1 MSNLT
6 IILVTL
12 LFVQCVDSTIIAVLG
27 SSVARG
33 HGCSGNCSGNSATN
47 LNQGKGG
54 CYQTDLKNY
63 QFEHAVHT
71 RKVLNS
77 ARNGDN
83 TFRAIERLPGLFVW
97 IDAEAKTLATS
108 TDPIHSKF
116 ILVGLSLANQGW
128 NGATYRTGIENIISM
143 CQTANVV
150 PIIGLCYANG
160 YKNAENYALTKQINL
175 EIQQMNVPSA
185 NFMGGVDDGEGGWAI
200 GHWNDGGHPNDLGQH
215 EMYYTI
221 VPSLFDAL
229 SINIPLPAPRQR
241 STSMNPSRTTLSMAQ
256 KESIYFAPPSTETI
270 HSFTISFE
278 IKSTTS
284 LEKVHGDI
292 LHIHSGNV
300 DDDDEDAR
308 NLRTLS
314 IDSIDGSLKYN
325 VPTSSSIKSDATNIL
340 DVSETWHMI
349 SVVHWHAR
357 GVTELYLDG
366 TLATTNS
373 VNEKLFPSNFTLIVP
388 DNIEFRDLLIYRAG
402 LNEGEINFLWTSDAV
417 LHGSLEIY
425 APLNVGGEITLN
437 VAQSLSK
444 VSASKEKEKKGNNG
458 SGDNGSDGNGSGSD
472 SGNGS
477 NGNGGGNSNTGTGTD
492 NTGTTG
498 DTDDN
503 TPSGSKNNK
512 KEPGND
518 VSGKQSAS
526 KNDSKKNDVVLIVI
540 LGVVVSGVL
549 GMFIL
554 LGYLV
559 YNNNKYDAITTQSA
573 AAIGQIEMKNTN
585 WNNNPINGKG
595 KEGALPPHP
604 KNKNVPQNN

>member
-1 MSNLT
+1 
-6 IILVTL
+6 
-12 LFVQCVDSTIIAVLG
+12 
-27 SSVARG
+27 
-33 HGCSGNCSGNSATN
+33 
-47 LNQGKGG
+47 
-54 CYQTDLKNY
+54 
-63 QFEHAVHT
+63 
-71 RKVLNS
+71 
-77 ARNGDN
+77 
-83 TFRAIERLPGLFVW
+83 
-97 IDAEAKTLATS
+97 
-108 TDPIHSKF
+108 
-116 ILVGLSLANQGW
+116 
-128 NGATYRTGIENIISM
+128 
-143 CQTANVV
+143 
-150 PIIGLCYANG
+150 
-160 YKNAENYALTKQINL
+160 
-175 EIQQMNVPSA
+175 MNVRSA
-185 NFMGGVDDGEGGWAI
+185 NFMGGIDDGEGGWAI

-314 IDSIDGSLKYN
+314 IDSIGGSLKYN